1 MLSVSQL
8 TKRFGSNEIFSNFD
22 LTIQKNKFIVLI
34 GPSGCGKTTLF
45 DVLTGVTDK
54 QEGKIIWKGRPLDN
68 LQKHSA
74 YMQQKDLLLP
84 WFTLIENTLLP
95 ARIGGLD
102 LKKAR
107 KKAASLFKRLGL
119 MGYEEFKPH
128 EISGGMRQRCALI
141 RTLMFP
147 HDFILLDEPLS
158 SLDAITRRSLQSLL
172 LLLQTEFKK
181 TLLMITHD
189 IEEALLLADEIYL
202 LSVQPMGIREKFI
215 LDFPKP
221 RRFNDPRLLEIQA
234 HVMAQLQRD
243 IRHDAR

>member
-1 MLSVSQL
+1 MLVVSQL
-8 TKRFGSNEIFSNFD
+8 TKRFGSREIFSNFN
-22 LTIQKNKFIVLI
+22 LVVPENKFIILI

-54 QEGKIIWKGRPLDN
+54 KKGQIFWKGSKIDSLE
-68 LQKHSA
+68 KHSA
-74 YMQQKDLLLP
+74 YMQQNDLLLP
-84 WFTLIENTLLP
+84 WLTLMENAVLP
-95 ARIGGLD
+95 AKISGIDREKSKI
-102 LKKAR
+102 KAE
-107 KKAASLFKRLGL
+107 SLFKRMGL
-119 MGYEEFKPH
+119 TGYENFKPN

-158 SLDAITRRSLQSLL
+158 SLDAITRRSLQAML
-172 LLLQTEFKK
+172 LLLQTEFDK

-202 LSVQPMGIREKFI
+202 LSVQPMVIKEKFI

-221 RRFNDPRLLEIQA
+221 RKFNDPRLLKIEE
-234 HVMAQLQRD
+234 HVMELLQED
-243 IRHDAR
+243 MNHHAR